1 MKQLNLGN
9 EKTFRTILMLAIP
22 SMIAQLVNVLYN
34 IVDRIYVGNL
44 PLIGNIALVGIGVVA
59 PISTLIT

>member
-1 MKQLNLGN
+1 MRKMNLGSQN
-9 EKTFRTILMLAIP
+9 TLKTILMLIVP

>member
-1 MKQLNLGN
+1 MRKMNLSSQN
-9 EKTFRTILMLAIP
+9 TLKTILMLIVP